1 VRAQLGNFPAGMRE
15 ELSPFVRAGY
25 TRVGGFSPLVLDLN
39 FTSFD
44 QYMNSRLS
52 RVTRKSLRRKL
63 RKADRAYRRRLH
75 LKF

>member
-1 VRAQLGNFPAGMRE
+1 MRE

-63 RKADRAYRRRLH
+63 RKADAISPPIAFEVLTACR
-75 LKF
+75 